1 MLNQIPLP
9 FIRIKSNYEVVDASD
24 RAKVEFPSVTS
35 FLDLIDRDSREKA
48 KHMISPKHRTFN
60 LELNLLT
67 KKHPLAL
74 FDVYGKWTNDEE
86 ANIIVVSKDER
97 LQRVEGQLMT
107 LQKQLRNTNF
117 ELYEKN
123 EELEESIYR
132 TNSLSGPFITLS
144 NEVALVPIF
153 GDLFE
158 DKLMAVRKNIYDAV
172 YGGEFE
178 KVLIDFTGV
187 GIIKENGLNGIK
199 EIFLSLEYMGVQVI
213 IIGIQPQHAQQMK
226 AFKSE
231 MNMTYIQSAKEA
243 IRRFL
248 IES

>member
-9 FIRIKSNYEVVDASD
+9 FIRIKSNYEVVDTSE
-24 RAKVEFPSVTS
+24 RARNEFPSVKS

-48 KHMISPKHRTFN
+48 KKLISPAHRTFN

-67 KKHPLAL
+67 KEHPLAL
-74 FDVYGKWTNDEE
+74 FDVYGKWTADEE
-86 ANIIVVSKDER
+86 ANIIVVSKDTR
-97 LQRVEGQLMT
+97 LQKVEGQLMT
-107 LQKQLRNTNF
+107 LQKRLRNTNF

-123 EELEESIYR
+123 EELEESIAR
-132 TNSLSGPFITLS
+132 TNRLSGPFITLS
-144 NEVALVPIF
+144 DEVALVPIF

-158 DKLMAVRKNIYDAV
+158 EKLQAVRKNIYDAV
-172 YGGEFE
+172 YGGEFDN
-178 KVLIDFTGV
+178 VLIDFTGV
-187 GIIKENGLNGIK
+187 GIVKKEGLQGIR
-199 EIFLSLEYMGVQVI
+199 EIFLALEYMGVQVI

-226 AFKSE
+226 SFKE
-231 MNMTYIQSAKEA
+231 ELNMTYIQSAKEA